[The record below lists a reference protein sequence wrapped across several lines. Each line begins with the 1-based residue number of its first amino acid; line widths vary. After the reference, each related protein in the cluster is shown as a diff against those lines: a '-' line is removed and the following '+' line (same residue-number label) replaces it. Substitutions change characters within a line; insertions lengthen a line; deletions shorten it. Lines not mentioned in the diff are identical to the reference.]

1 MISDS
6 ISALSPGWS
15 KWQCYRIKHTVR
27 LQLVNNSESS
37 TVVLRRSRSHAT
49 PNYMS
54 RKNDDNAA
62 WFKRYSGNVF
72 IVNSRCDLVSIINLF
87 VSTNDVSRCIVSTKL
102 MMDLTVITF
111 RAKTWFI
118 NYIKDYL
125 TFHVFFIFYYYYIIF
140 TFFL

>member
-6 ISALSPGWS
+6 ISALSLGWS

-37 TVVLRRSRSHAT
+37 TVILRRRSHAT
-49 PNYMS
+49 PNYMP

-87 VSTNDVSRCIVSTKL
+87 VSTNDVSCCIVSTKL
-102 MMDLTVITF
+102 DGF
-111 RAKTWFI
+111 NC
-118 NYIKDYL
+118 NYIPRENLIYKLYKRL
-125 TFHVFFIFYYYYIIF
+125 FNLSCFLYILLLLHYFH
-140 TFFL
+140 FFL